1 MDREVPEVDHAMD
14 WNEEIQSLVRD
25 IQMEAVI
32 IELCRL
38 AVDKQSPA
46 FAEFSSQIFSEV
58 LARSSSCLEQRSHDL
73 FVWSQELASRTETE
87 YHPWKEKSEKLIAK

>member
-1 MDREVPEVDHAMD
+1 MPEVDHAMD

-73 FVWSQELASRTETE
+73 VVWSQELASRTETE
-87 YHPWKEKSEKLIAK
+87 YHPWKEKSEKLVAK

>member
-1 MDREVPEVDHAMD
+1 MPEVDHAMD

-38 AVDKQSPA
+38 AVDNQSPA

-87 YHPWKEKSEKLIAK
+87 YHPWKEKSEKLVAK

>member
-1 MDREVPEVDHAMD
+1 MDHAMD

-87 YHPWKEKSEKLIAK
+87 YHPWKEKSEKLVAK

>member
-1 MDREVPEVDHAMD
+1 MDHAMD

-58 LARSSSCLEQRSHDL
+58 LARPSSCLEQRSHDL

-87 YHPWKEKSEKLIAK
+87 YHPWKEKSEKLVAK